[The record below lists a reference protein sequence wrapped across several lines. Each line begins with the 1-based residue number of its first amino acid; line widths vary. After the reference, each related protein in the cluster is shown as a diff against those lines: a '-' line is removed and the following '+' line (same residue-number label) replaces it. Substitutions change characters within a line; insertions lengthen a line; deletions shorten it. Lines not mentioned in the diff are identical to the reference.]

1 MLHSDIEILE
11 RRQKALEEEID
22 QALSHWSIDDPMIA
36 DLKYRVL
43 YIKEQIHSLRNQVIS
58 AYR

>member
-1 MLHSDIEILE
+1 MLQTDIAILE

-22 QALSHWSIDDPMIA
+22 QALSHWAIDDPMIA
-36 DLKYRVL
+36 DLKCRVL
-43 YIKEQIHSLRNQVIS
+43 YLKEQIRHLRNQAFA